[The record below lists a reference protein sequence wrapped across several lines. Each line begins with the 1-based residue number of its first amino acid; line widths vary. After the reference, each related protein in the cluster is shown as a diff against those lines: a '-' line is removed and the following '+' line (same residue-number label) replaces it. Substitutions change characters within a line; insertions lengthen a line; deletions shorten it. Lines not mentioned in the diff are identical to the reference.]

1 MKNYEELTFTD
12 DFMFCKTLQENEDLC
27 KELTELVLGRKI
39 GRIVKTEKQKS
50 VEMTADG
57 HGVRFDVYFEDDDST
72 VYDIEMQRS
81 DTKELPLRSRYYQGM
96 IDLDYLEKG
105 HKYQELPDSY
115 IIFLCVFDLFQQGYH
130 KYSFRAMCNEVPG
143 LYLKDN
149 ANRVFICAGGEKD
162 DVSNDM
168 KSFIDYLV
176 GCTPSS
182 DLTERIEKKV
192 KEAIALSLWRKEYMT
207 YREHMEEQF
216 NIGREEGYEAGME
229 IGLKEGKEA
238 GLKEGKEAGLKD
250 GKDQINML
258 NSILI
263 EAGRIDDLK
272 KATTDTAFQKKLID
286 ELLPANMQ

>member
-115 IIFLCVFDLFQQGYH
+115 IIFLCVCVCLIH
-130 KYSFRAMCNEVPG
+130 FRSVHLSTHFWLPW
-143 LYLKDN
+143 
-149 ANRVFICAGGEKD
+149 VF
-162 DVSNDM
+162 
-168 KSFIDYLV
+168 L
-176 GCTPSS
+176 
-182 DLTERIEKKV
+182 R
-192 KEAIALSLWRKEYMT
+192 
-207 YREHMEEQF
+207 
-216 NIGREEGYEAGME
+216 
-229 IGLKEGKEA
+229 
-238 GLKEGKEAGLKD
+238 
-250 GKDQINML
+250 
-258 NSILI
+258 
-263 EAGRIDDLK
+263 
-272 KATTDTAFQKKLID
+272 
-286 ELLPANMQ
+286 